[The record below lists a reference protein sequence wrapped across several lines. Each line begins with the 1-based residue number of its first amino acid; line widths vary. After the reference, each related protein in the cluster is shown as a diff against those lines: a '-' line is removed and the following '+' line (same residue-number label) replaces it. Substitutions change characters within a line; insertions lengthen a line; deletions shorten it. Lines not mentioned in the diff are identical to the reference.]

1 MFLCP
6 EASSDV
12 AQPISDPLLDDIK
25 PLIAP
30 LVEKFLSPRFKK
42 GKPTPKILF
51 ADVLSLKKNFLSF
64 HSIQNH
70 PSNIPTVQH
79 NEI

>member
-1 MFLCP
+1 MNPREIHLKADKGGEIDVLLCP

-30 LVEKFLSPRFKK
+30 LVEKFLSPRLKK
-42 GKPTPKILF
+42 GKHDF
-51 ADVLSLKKNFLSF
+51 SNFSF
-64 HSIQNH
+64 RFINQ
-70 PSNIPTVQH
+70 PSF
-79 NEI
+79 

>member
-6 EASSDV
+6 EASSEV

-42 GKPTPKILF
+42 GKKKLQILRCF
-51 ADVLSLKKNFLSF
+51 ILSF
-64 HSIQNH
+64 FLNNSIV
-70 PSNIPTVQH
+70 P
-79 NEI
+79 